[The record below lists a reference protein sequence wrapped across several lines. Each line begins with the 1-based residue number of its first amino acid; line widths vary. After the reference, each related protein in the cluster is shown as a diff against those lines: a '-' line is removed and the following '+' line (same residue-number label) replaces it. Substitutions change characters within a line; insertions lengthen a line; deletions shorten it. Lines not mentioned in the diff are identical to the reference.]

1 MRTRRM
7 HRRRRGGFTL
17 MEVLLVLAII
27 VILGS
32 MVGIFIAQMQAGA
45 YEDLAK
51 TQMGMFETQLK
62 AYRLHVGSLPNSN
75 QGLDALM
82 FAPTDLANPD
92 KWRGPYSSKEI
103 PPDPWSNPYQYEMVS
118 AVQYRMWSWGA
129 DGMDGTEDDVIVTN
143 VPMQR

>member
-7 HRRRRGGFTL
+7 HRRRRRGFTL

-51 TQMGMFETQLK
+51 TQMGLFETQLK
-62 AYRLHVGSLPNSN
+62 AYQLHVGTLPNSN
-75 QGLDALM
+75 QGLAALM
-82 FAPTDLANPD
+82 QAPSDLPNPD
-92 KWRGPYSSKEI
+92 RWRGPYSEKQI
-103 PPDPWSNPYQYEMVS
+103 PPDPWGNQYQYEMIS
-118 AVQYRMWSWGA
+118 PVQYRMWSVGA
-129 DGMDGTEDDVIVTN
+129 DGIDGTDDDVTVTN
-143 VPMQR
+143 VPMQQ